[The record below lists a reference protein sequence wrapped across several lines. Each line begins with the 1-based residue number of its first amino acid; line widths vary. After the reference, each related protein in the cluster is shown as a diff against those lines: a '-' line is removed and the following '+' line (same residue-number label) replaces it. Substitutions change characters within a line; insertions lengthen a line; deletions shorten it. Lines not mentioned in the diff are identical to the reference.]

1 MYDYPNFLETSEMV
15 VSGKGGPLSIG
26 YTEEAVSV
34 GLFKG
39 CELTCGVGGDL

>member
-1 MYDYPNFLETSEMV
+1 MYDYPNFLETSEV
-15 VSGKGGPLSIG
+15 LVSGKGDPLSIG

-39 CELTCGVGGDL
+39 